1 MDRRRLKKLVRRK
14 MLRSLRLKGL
24 PPGEVRGLRRAIK
37 TTNYIIRYI
46 DDFKNKKCYTV
57 YYVKHY
63 YVKNSNKGGFF
74 YDGSYMDIND
84 G

>member
-24 PPGEVRGLRRAIK
+24 PPGEVMGLRRAIK

-63 YVKNSNKGGFF
+63 YKGGFF